1 MSEVQI
7 LLPYISQ
14 PLPLL
19 QLSTSSYSVLGTELH
34 YFNQLGVWLV
44 SLGVFT
50 ARSKIH
56 KLSLNDNHTV

>member
-1 MSEVQI
+1 MSEVEI

-19 QLSTSSYSVLGTELH
+19 STSSYSALDTELH
-34 YFNQLGVWLV
+34 YSNQLGVWLV

-50 ARSKIH
+50 AGSNLH
-56 KLSLNDNHTV
+56 KLSLNDNHTA